1 MAPLPESVRAIVDG
15 NNFATIGTVNADGS
29 PQTSVVWITR
39 DGDDLL
45 MSTIRG
51 RLKERNLSR
60 DPRASVTVF
69 DQENPYSYFEARGPV
84 TMTEEGGDK
93 LINDLAQKYTGEDY
107 KGDLGTDHVRVVIRL
122 TPTKLT
128 GYALR

>member
-69 DQENPYSYFEARGPV
+69 DHENPYSYFEARGPV

-93 LINDLAQKYTGEDY
+93 LINDLALKYTGDDY
-107 KGDLGTDHVRVVIRL
+107 KGDQGTDHVRVVIRL

>member
-1 MAPLPESVRAIVDG
+1 MASLPESVRAIVDG

-45 MSTIRG
+45 VSTLRG
-51 RLKERNLSR
+51 RLKERHLSR
-60 DPRASVTVF
+60 DRRASGTAAAP
-69 DQENPYSYFEARGPV
+69 DAPYSYFEARGPV

-93 LINDLAQKYTGEDY
+93 LINDLALKYTGE
-107 KGDLGTDHVRVVIRL
+107 
-122 TPTKLT
+122 
-128 GYALR
+128 